1 MRKNTTI
8 PLVPLVCA
16 IGVGLVKAGEP
27 PRVELRTNH
36 GSIVLELESGKSPE
50 TVANFLAYVRDGF
63 YDGTVF
69 HRVIDSFMI
78 QGGGYTPQWTQKQT
92 KAPIKNEAAN
102 GLKNTRGSLAMART
116 GDPHSATAQFFINV
130 ADNPFLDYRE
140 PTESGWGY
148 TVFGRVVQGM
158 DVVDRIKAVP
168 TGRSGPFPKDAPQ
181 QAVIIERTSVLAET
195 KP

>member
-1 MRKNTTI
+1 MSKNITI
-8 PLVPLVCA
+8 PLVPFVCA

-27 PRVELRTNH
+27 PRVELQTNW
-36 GSIVLELESGKSPE
+36 GVVVLELDSEKSPE
-50 TVANFLAYVRDGF
+50 TVANFLAYTREGF

-78 QGGGYTPQWTQKQT
+78 QGGGYTPEWKQKQT
-92 KAPIKNEAAN
+92 KAPINNEAAN
-102 GLKNTRGSLAMART
+102 GLKNTRGSIAMART

-140 PTESGWGY
+140 PTVSGWGY
-148 TVFGRVVQGM
+148 TVFGRVIQGM

-168 TGRSGPFPKDAPQ
+168 TGRGGSFPKDAPQ
-181 QAVIIERTSVLAET
+181 QAVIIERASVLAET